1 MFTERLNE
9 LLEIIGAGNK
19 DIAKYGGFDR
29 TNLSRLRSG
38 TRRPGRLSPT
48 VDKLVSGI
56 YLFSDDR
63 NALKELCDVIGQ
75 DPDASAPQ
83 IRQRI
88 ADWLFEGEPE
98 DTADTEKAAV
108 KSAAAEKKKKQQASL
123 RSLAERLD
131 SSMTLAELSNVRLS
145 HLVHTDASLISR
157 YRNGMRS
164 PLSNPVIAEQISH
177 ILLHRILRSGKEKE
191 LAALMRLQD
200 GKPEEGNF
208 TAWLFQTEE
217 LPERNIHI
225 AEDMLGFFDSYTAGS
240 RIQLPP
246 WESVAQGL
254 DPADA
259 RGAYFGT
266 EGLREAVLRFLTN
279 AVKNRVSNLFLYSDE
294 DQSWMTGDPAFL
306 AAWASL
312 MSTCVGNGTQIRIIH
327 NIDRNLSEMND
338 AIRSWLPL
346 YMSGMIESFSCERQ
360 REHRFSHTIFLA
372 PGSAC
377 IWAFHAAG
385 SESEGLYHYETDPA
399 SLSMCETQYRSL
411 LASSDPLLKAM
422 PARPYD
428 GSSDLTV
435 IQKELS
441 AATMPEELIRSF
453 DEPAL
458 TAYWK
463 EARAAFLRRL
473 SEDQVKVRECIP
485 LASADAFT
493 EGKVFTESIPG
504 RGALAC
510 TPQQYAMHLR
520 GIIRLLE
527 EFPNYRIYL
536 LPETPFPNIRLFI
549 SQTRAQI
556 IHALRPELSFG
567 FSHPQLCAAF
577 LGFADNLADQTKTD
591 RNSLRRCLE
600 AAAAELSGD
609 DH

>member
-9 LLEIIGAGNK
+9 LLETIGAGNK

-48 VDKLVSGI
+48 VEKLVSGI

-63 NALKELCDVIGQ
+63 NALKELCDVIGM

-83 IRQRI
+83 IRQSI

-98 DTADTEKAAV
+98 ETAGAEKASAG
-108 KSAAAEKKKKQQASL
+108 SAAAEKKKKQASL

-177 ILLHRILRSGKEKE
+177 ILLHRILRHGKEKE

-200 GKPEEGNF
+200 GKPEEVNF

-266 EGLREAVLRFLTN
+266 EGLREAVLRFLTD
-279 AVKNRVSNLFLYSDE
+279 AVKNRVSDLLR
-294 DQSWMTGDPAFL
+294 
-306 AAWASL
+306 
-312 MSTCVGNGTQIRIIH
+312 IR
-327 NIDRNLSEMND
+327 
-338 AIRSWLPL
+338 
-346 YMSGMIESFSCERQ
+346 
-360 REHRFSHTIFLA
+360 
-372 PGSAC
+372 
-377 IWAFHAAG
+377 AG
-385 SESEGLYHYETDPA
+385 
-399 SLSMCETQYRSL
+399 
-411 LASSDPLLKAM
+411 
-422 PARPYD
+422 
-428 GSSDLTV
+428 
-435 IQKELS
+435 
-441 AATMPEELIRSF
+441 
-453 DEPAL
+453 
-458 TAYWK
+458 
-463 EARAAFLRRL
+463 
-473 SEDQVKVRECIP
+473 
-485 LASADAFT
+485 
-493 EGKVFTESIPG
+493 
-504 RGALAC
+504 
-510 TPQQYAMHLR
+510 
-520 GIIRLLE
+520 
-527 EFPNYRIYL
+527 
-536 LPETPFPNIRLFI
+536 
-549 SQTRAQI
+549 
-556 IHALRPELSFG
+556 
-567 FSHPQLCAAF
+567 
-577 LGFADNLADQTKTD
+577 
-591 RNSLRRCLE
+591 
-600 AAAAELSGD
+600 
-609 DH
+609 

>member
-1 MFTERLNE
+1 MTNRFVIDIFAVTPGIPEKGDEMFTERLNE

-266 EGLREAVLRFLTN
+266 EGLREAVLRFLAD

-312 MSTCVGNGTQIRIIH
+312 MSTCVRNGTQIRIIH

-346 YMSGMIESFSCERQ
+346 YMSGMNPI
-360 REHRFSHTIFLA
+360 
-372 PGSAC
+372 
-377 IWAFHAAG
+377 
-385 SESEGLYHYETDPA
+385 
-399 SLSMCETQYRSL
+399 
-411 LASSDPLLKAM
+411 
-422 PARPYD
+422 PARD
-428 GSSDLTV
+428 
-435 IQKELS
+435 S
-441 AATMPEELIRSF
+441 ASTDSPIRSSWL
-453 DEPAL
+453 PAQPVSGL
-458 TAYWK
+458 FMRPGPSRKASITM
-463 EARAAFLRRL
+463 RRILQVFRCVRHSTGLFL
-473 SEDQVKVRECIP
+473 
-485 LASADAFT
+485 
-493 EGKVFTESIPG
+493 
-504 RGALAC
+504 
-510 TPQQYAMHLR
+510 
-520 GIIRLLE
+520 LL
-527 EFPNYRIYL
+527 
-536 LPETPFPNIRLFI
+536 
-549 SQTRAQI
+549 QTR
-556 IHALRPELSFG
+556 F
-567 FSHPQLCAAF
+567 
-577 LGFADNLADQTKTD
+577 
-591 RNSLRRCLE
+591 
-600 AAAAELSGD
+600 
-609 DH
+609 